1 MEKYTIYELQDEKT
15 LPDKVFKGLTGI
27 NVEATIDGIFDAKFY
42 ESKPGSSKQWTFW
55 SQFILLEDGGN
66 KIGYGYTTKEEA
78 RLLNK
83 QTDRGKKI
91 FIEGAVANIYTNKD
105 GNPTRKLE
113 KGRLSFVVEDSGG
126 TDKGTEKVSNVS
138 KTNGYG
144 KSESEQVLITNSAII
159 KSLLE
164 ATGVVMAANKIKG
177 RICTKDF
184 EADFKTS
191 SELVFGKKE
200 KEKFSEEKNTVKE
213 TLDMDRNK
221 MMTDIVT
228 LYAEA
233 KKIEYVDKEDTL
245 GTWLVR
251 GWEVSKVK
259 DLTDDQMIEANSEL
273 LEALGRE

>member
-1 MEKYTIYELQDEKT
+1 MEKYTIYELQNEKT
-15 LPDKVFKGLTGI
+15 LPDKIFKGLTGI
-27 NVEATIDGIFDAKFY
+27 NIEANIDGIFDAKFF
-42 ESKPGSSKQWTFW
+42 ESKPGSSKQWAFW
-55 SQFILLEDGGN
+55 SQFVLLEDGGN

-83 QTDRGKKI
+83 NGDRGKRI
-91 FIEGAVANIYTNKD
+91 LLEGASTNIYTNKD

-113 KGRLSFVVEDSGG
+113 KGILSFVVGKDSG
-126 TDKGTEKVSNVS
+126 DSKVSGRASNTS
-138 KTNGYG
+138 NKTNGYG
-144 KSESEQVLITNSAII
+144 KSENEQVLITNSAII

-184 EADFKTS
+184 EADFKTAA
-191 SELVFGKKE
+191 ELVFGKKVE
-200 KEKFSEEKNTVKE
+200 PTKKKSIVEE

-221 MMTDIVT
+221 LMTDIVT

-233 KKIEYVDKEDTL
+233 KKVEYIDKEDTL
-245 GTWLVR
+245 EKWLVR

-259 DLTDDQMIEANSEL
+259 DLTDDQMVEANGEL